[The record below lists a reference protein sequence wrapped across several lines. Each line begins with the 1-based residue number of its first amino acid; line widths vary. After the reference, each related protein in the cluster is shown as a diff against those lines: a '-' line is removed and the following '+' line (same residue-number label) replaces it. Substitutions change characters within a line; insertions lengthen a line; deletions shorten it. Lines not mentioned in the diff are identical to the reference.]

1 MIKEEIVITNSLG
14 IHARP
19 ASLLAQEAG
28 KFKSDILLIKGGIEI
43 NAKSIMG
50 IMMLAAE
57 KGTKLT
63 LSITG
68 VDEND
73 AHKALKKVFKN
84 ISEEDKYL

>member
-1 MIKEEIVITNSLG
+1 MIKEEIIITNRLG

-19 ASLLAQEAG
+19 AALVAQESG
-28 KFKSDILLIKGGIEI
+28 KFKSDIFLIKEGIEI

-57 KGTKLT
+57 KGSKWQ

-68 VDEND
+68 SDELE
-73 AHKALKKVFKN
+73 AYKALKKVFKT
-84 ISEEDKYL
+84 IAEEDKYL

>member
-1 MIKEEIVITNSLG
+1 MIKEEFIIKNRLG

-19 ASLLAQEAG
+19 AALLAQESG
-28 KFKSDILLIKGGIEI
+28 KFKSDILLIKEGIEI

-57 KGTKLT
+57 KGSKLK

-68 VDEND
+68 VDEM
-73 AHKALKKVFKN
+73 AAYKALKKVFKE

>member
-1 MIKEEIVITNSLG
+1 MIKEEITIKNRLG

-19 ASLLAQEAG
+19 AALLAQESG

-57 KGTKLT
+57 KGAKLQLT
-63 LSITG
+63 ITG
-68 VDEND
+68 VDELE
-73 AHKALKKVFKN
+73 AYKALKKVFKE
-84 ISEEDKYL
+84 IAEEDKYL

>member
-1 MIKEEIVITNSLG
+1 MIKEEIVITNRLG

-19 ASLLAQEAG
+19 ASLLAQEAA
-28 KFKSDILLIKGGIEI
+28 KFKSDIFLIKEGIEI

-57 KGTKLT
+57 KGAKLT
-63 LSITG
+63 LSLSGI
-68 VDEND
+68 DEAE
-73 AHKALKKVFKN
+73 AHKALKKVFKT